1 MEHIKFN
8 HSKKNHEKNPEE
20 PVMLPEKSTIESLPF
35 ATRQQLKKEI
45 ERSKEYQEYQQ
56 QKVNFETLDRLL
68 EEAAMFPVNVEKQ
81 EASQTAKEILSAH
94 IENVKKAVHSYYQKI
109 EGLETLMKIQ
119 RERLD
124 EEDFENWLHEQ
135 DRHRGQI
142 HDVLIDSLKILTRF
156 CVNQNEHLKVK
167 TLFSLT
173 GKSFPQNKF
182 FSAAELNDRNFIGDW
197 AFRVEK
203 GRRMKE
209 VHDQI
214 EKQIVTEKIKK
225 PE

>member
-1 MEHIKFN
+1 
-8 HSKKNHEKNPEE
+8 
-20 PVMLPEKSTIESLPF
+20 MLPEIDAIKSTPLAE
-35 ATRQQLKKEI
+35 LKKQKKYI
-45 ERSKEYQEYQQ
+45 EHLKEYQEYKEE
-56 QKVNFETLDRLL
+56 KVNFEMLDHLS
-68 EEAAMFPVNVEKQ
+68 EEIDKLPIDKEKRANT
-81 EASQTAKEILSAH
+81 ASAKDILSAH
-94 IENVKKAVHSYYQKI
+94 IENVKKAVQSYYQKI
-109 EGLETLMKIQ
+109 ESLETLMKIQ

-124 EEDFENWLHEQ
+124 EEDFEDWLHEQ
-135 DRHRGQI
+135 DKHRGQI

-182 FSAAELNDRNFIGDW
+182 FSTSELNDRNFIGDW

-209 VHDQI
+209 AHDQI
-214 EKQIVTEKIKK
+214 EKQIVSGRK
-225 PE
+225 